1 MCNKGMKEVYIKL
14 INEGENWMVLLYVN
28 FEYM

>member
-1 MCNKGMKEVYIKL
+1 VCNKGMKEVYIKL